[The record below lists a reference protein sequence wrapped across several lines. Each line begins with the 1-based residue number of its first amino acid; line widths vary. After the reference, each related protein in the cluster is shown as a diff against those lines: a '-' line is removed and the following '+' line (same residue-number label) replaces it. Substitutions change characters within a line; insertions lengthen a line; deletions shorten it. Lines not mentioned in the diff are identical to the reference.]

1 MRSQGPGPSH
11 SNFPLL
17 TPNWAR
23 LPADLCGLVAGW
35 QSSRKAIPQRQRG
48 RRRGS
53 WKINGADSTTEIPLG
68 ETRAK
73 MARALQSLWGLA
85 CLPLCSSYFQ
95 LLLCVF
101 ALCRL

>member
-1 MRSQGPGPSH
+1 M
-11 SNFPLL
+11 
-17 TPNWAR
+17 
-23 LPADLCGLVAGW
+23 
-35 QSSRKAIPQRQRG
+35 
-48 RRRGS
+48 
-53 WKINGADSTTEIPLG
+53 NGADSTAEIPLG